1 MRRPQAR
8 RKAAQKRAH
17 FPHRSLRG
25 SAAAEDQRIAA
36 ASVWRAPG
44 IVRTRKRRQKDAFSF
59 GGRGSPAEALRSFPR
74 RRATTDRR
82 SGIADAAACCG
93 GAPGDL
99 LAAGAGADPFGRA
112 GRRSG
117 GEGSLRRR
125 RQFSSAGAMPRAA
138 SASFAARVSPFP
150 IPPRGEA
157 GSSRPGTVWNRKIR
171 AGAQRCCAP
180 ALLRCS
186 KLLRCPKSGGKRRV
200 KNRRKPLGRESGFS
214 MRRDLQRNFLRAYKA
229 GESSFPR
236 LFFA

>member
-82 SGIADAAACCG
+82 SGIADAAARCG

-99 LAAGAGADPFGRA
+99 LAAEGGRRPVRPGRA
-112 GRRSG
+112 QEWRGRVPAAP
-117 GEGSLRRR
+117 EAVFVRRGDAAR
-125 RQFSSAGAMPRAA
+125 RLCFFRSAGFPV
-138 SASFAARVSPFP
+138 SDSPAR
-150 IPPRGEA
+150 
-157 GSSRPGTVWNRKIR
+157 
-171 AGAQRCCAP
+171 
-180 ALLRCS
+180 
-186 KLLRCPKSGGKRRV
+186 
-200 KNRRKPLGRESGFS
+200 
-214 MRRDLQRNFLRAYKA
+214 
-229 GESSFPR
+229 
-236 LFFA
+236 